1 MRRGALVVALALS
14 FSCANEDDPATWV
27 KRLDDPARQA
37 EAVVQLTQMRG
48 DGGARDDVILPA
60 LAGAYDRGALAGKA
74 KGDAMAVLA
83 ASRDVRAE
91 PAYAKALEECKGFTK
106 AAATAVASLG
116 KVTPRTS
123 KALFACLSSRGPSP
137 DAADAEHALHDAVMA
152 VRDPS
157 WVLPAIA
164 ILEAPADARDF
175 RQSTA
180 IELLGVLH
188 DDRAAHALVSVLMT
202 REKLSLRTV
211 VNVALARVPRAAT
224 TALAGALDGSEFA
237 DKRGA
242 WSRDDAYVAS
252 LVDALA
258 DIGTDPARD
267 AILAALPK
275 MTRDANVAAAAE
287 SLTRFP
293 TTPTIVAAFE
303 AAYTR
308 LPAIEK
314 KGDTSPGIERAAL
327 LQAAG
332 DLYDAHVPAWALA
345 SARGATGEMMLAAK
359 ASAIQSALKLIAPG
373 DEKLL
378 ADAVVD
384 LETKSGLSP
393 TERAEVA
400 NNLHAVVE
408 YASKAL
414 AACKVDVACYLAVVD
429 ETIPPDSHA
438 NWKAIKAATMCGLLG
453 DDATR
458 KKLVVSARTQ
468 KNPGVRLAIARA
480 IAQLAPRG
488 DEADA
493 AALEAIVASESLTQD
508 DPLARTARMLRG
520 RTAQK

>member
-1 MRRGALVVALALS
+1 VARRRALVFAAVVLAA
-14 FSCANEDDPATWV
+14 CAHDDDPATWV

-37 EAVVQLTQMRG
+37 DAVARLAQMRG
-48 DGGARDDVILPA
+48 DGGANDDVILPA
-60 LAGAYDRGALAGKA
+60 LAAAYDRDLAGKA
-74 KGDAMAVLA
+74 KGDAMAALA
-83 ASRDVRAE
+83 AARDARAE

-106 AAATAVASLG
+106 AAADAVAALG

-123 KALFACLSSRGPSP
+123 KALFACFSSGAPSP
-137 DAADAEHALHDAVMA
+137 DADAQRALHDAVMA
-152 VRDPS
+152 VRDPT
-157 WVLPAIA
+157 WVAAAIA
-164 ILEAPADARDF
+164 IVETPADARDF
-175 RQSTA
+175 RQSTS
-180 IELLGVLH
+180 IELLGALH

-202 REKLSLRTV
+202 REKLSLRPV
-211 VNVALARVPRAAT
+211 VNAALTRVPRAAT
-224 TALAGALDGSEFA
+224 TALTHALDGSDFA
-237 DKRGA
+237 DAHGA

-258 DIGTDPARD
+258 DVGTDPARD
-267 AILAALPK
+267 AILDALPK

-287 SLTRFP
+287 ALTRFP
-293 TTPTIVAAFE
+293 TTPAIVRAFE

-314 KGDTSPGIERAAL
+314 KGATSPGIERAAL

-345 SARGATGEMMLAAK
+345 SAHGATGEMMLAAK

-393 TERAEVA
+393 AERGEVG
-400 NNLHAVVE
+400 NNLQAVVD

-414 AACKVDVACYLAVVD
+414 ARCKVDVGCYLAIVD
-429 ETIPPDSHA
+429 EPIPPDSHA

-458 KKLVVSARTQ
+458 KKLVTIAKTQ

-488 DEADA
+488 DDADA
-493 AALEAIVASESLTQD
+493 AALEAIASGESED
-508 DPLARTARMLRG
+508 DPIARTARMLRA
-520 RTAQK
+520 RSEIARQK